1 MGRMTISDLSANII
15 SDCSGQP
22 VPYENEDQHNRIN
35 PNPAPYEEGSQIPDN
50 ERDLDIFHRMIRRPE
65 AVPESQDN
73 DNDGDADNEASDAES
88 EEEQEQ
94 VQVARRL
101 PIVVQH
107 PFITRESVLYYS
119 LQLINFVWAF
129 LSTTAKYT
137 KKVSTSVYSG
147 LQEQTYY
154 FFNNSPVPW
163 DARRVNLNAAGSP
176 HVDWYYNADTKMF
189 SREENDGH
197 YHHFPYLTAE
207 IYHGDLSLY
216 DITSFTESLK
226 WSGGEVPPSANHVL
240 AAWFIETGVL
250 LDPSLPL
257 VLRVCNQEGEMNSIQ
272 LHQQTPPA
280 AAST

>member
-1 MGRMTISDLSANII
+1 MGRMTSISDLSANII

-22 VPYENEDQHNRIN
+22 VPYESEDQHNRIN
-35 PNPAPYEEGSQIPDN
+35 PNPAPYEEGSQIPEN
-50 ERDLDIFHRMIRRPE
+50 ERDLDIFHRMIRRPGRSE
-65 AVPESQDN
+65 TAQETSE
-73 DNDGDADNEASDAES
+73 DADDEESES
-88 EEEQEQ
+88 EEEQVQQ
-94 VQVARRL
+94 VTRRL

-107 PFITRESVLYYS
+107 PFITREAVLFYS
-119 LQLINFVWAF
+119 LQLINLVWAF

-163 DARRVNLNAAGSP
+163 DARRVKLNAAGSP

-257 VLRVCNQEGEMNSIQ
+257 VLRVCNQEGEMNNIQ
-272 LHQQTPPA
+272 LHQQTAPA